1 MQNRLYSPCCLPAPG
16 NILFGGGSIAGE
28 VSVSRWEGLLLGLTP
43 LYLGQKPED
52 GRNQTFSRQNET
64 TPSKSGTQISHLQ
77 MFIQSLLYRTCYVE
91 IKKNP
96 KHLKAIF
103 I

>member
-1 MQNRLYSPCCLPAPG
+1 VVGVVLQ
-16 NILFGGGSIAGE
+16 GSICVKDG
-28 VSVSRWEGLLLGLTP
+28 RDCYLTTP

-77 MFIQSLLYRTCYVE
+77 MLKVFYKEHVMWKL
-91 IKKNP
+91 KNP